1 MKIAL
6 VPVKLNQRETL
17 FRLLQY
23 SLYEESLTDL
33 NEMNEEALFDYP
45 YFDAY
50 FAEDEREAFF
60 IRECSTEKLLGFAMV
75 RAHDRRHSV
84 AEFMVLPKYRRQ
96 RIGTQAAKVCFALH
110 DGTWE
115 VKPAYGSLQA
125 KRFWQHVISTITDT
139 YEWKTDRY
147 FFKTQKEKHP

>member
-60 IRECSTEKLLGFAMV
+60 IREGSDGKLLGFAMV
-75 RAHDRRHSV
+75 RAHDGRHSI

-96 RIGTQAAKVCFALH
+96 HIGTQAAKACFALH

-125 KRFWQHVISTITDT
+125 KQFWQHVIGTITET
-139 YEWKTDRY
+139 SKWKSDR
-147 FFKTQKEKHP
+147 FFFEIQK